1 MKETI
6 GGFCAV
12 TRAIGRAVAVVVFI
26 AALASASPANAQDLY
41 EIQVYPYMTVP
52 AGRTMVEVHSNYFA
66 RGTTD
71 VGPEFPLNHQSHAT
85 LEVTHGFTNYFECAG
100 YFVTAA
106 HVPGEGARVV
116 GGRIR
121 PRFRFRETP
130 NLFFNISVSFEFG
143 FQEAEF
149 EANTRTLEIRP
160 ILEHEQGRFYLSINP
175 VVGKALRGPE
185 SGEAFDFE
193 PSVKTAWNVTPIIAA
208 GVEYYGATGPI
219 TDFAPVHDQAHMIFP
234 TIDLDV
240 SPDWELN
247 FGVGRGITDASQRWV
262 IKGIVGYQF
271 KR

>member
-6 GGFCAV
+6 GDFCAV
-12 TRAIGRAVAVVVFI
+12 NRAISRAFAIVVFML
-26 AALASASPANAQDLY
+26 ALTSASLANAQDLY

-52 AGRTMVEVHSNYFA
+52 AGQTMVEVHSNYFA

-71 VGPEFPLNHQSHAT
+71 VGPEFPLNHQSHET
-85 LEVTHGFTNYFECAG
+85 LEVTHGFTDYFECAG
-100 YFVTAA
+100 YFVTAP
-106 HVPGEGARVV
+106 HVPGEGGRVV
-116 GGRIR
+116 GWRIR

-130 NLFFNISVSFEFG
+130 NIFFNISVSVEFG
-143 FQEAEF
+143 FQQAEF

-175 VVGKALRGPE
+175 VVAKALKGPDSDQTFE
-185 SGEAFDFE
+185 FE
-193 PSVKTAWNVTPIIAA
+193 PSVKATWNVTPIIAA

-219 TDFAPVHDQAHMIFP
+219 TDFEPGRDQAHMIFP
-234 TIDLDV
+234 VIDLDV

-247 FGVGRGITDASQRWV
+247 FGVGRGITEASQRWV

-271 KR
+271 KH